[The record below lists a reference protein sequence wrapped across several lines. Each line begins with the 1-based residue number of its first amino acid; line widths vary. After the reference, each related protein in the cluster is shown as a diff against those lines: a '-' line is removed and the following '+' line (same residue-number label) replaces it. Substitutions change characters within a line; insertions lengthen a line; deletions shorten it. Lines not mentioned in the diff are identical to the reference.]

1 MSLSLY
7 ISNSYQSSSGNVSVP
22 TGSSHHIPPPPNTR
36 GRNNSTPH
44 FYHVLERP
52 KPEAE
57 QKSGDTQLKS
67 PWELGLTEG
76 NFKNPRSQEGNTKDR
91 SGSLKRGDSSTDASL
106 KGSSIRRSRSGSYP
120 SREQKGG
127 SLKRAVRSREGSL
140 KSSRSHEESVKQTQ
154 STDGNRTVGR
164 DGSIKSRGSREGSFK
179 KEVWVPVREQSNEK
193 ERKAM
198 RRKVPPLSKGYDRL
212 EPKNIASTP
221 YSIINESYFRKKD
234 VDSEEG
240 LIFDDPK
247 YAAVS
252 VGDLPRHMNWH
263 QSMDPII
270 PRRMQPKRGP
280 MDTTDKSLS
289 SKSLQD
295 SGLGACGVRS
305 SIYQTRGTT
314 PTYANELGMTRG
326 GHTPSRLSMPFEAY
340 YS

>member
-7 ISNSYQSSSGNVSVP
+7 ISNSYLSSGNGSVP
-22 TGSSHHIPPPPNTR
+22 TGSSQHIPPPPNTR

-44 FYHVLERP
+44 YYHVLERP
-52 KPEAE
+52 KPETE
-57 QKSGDTQLKS
+57 MKGGDTQLKT
-67 PWELGLTEG
+67 PWELGLTEDSR
-76 NFKNPRSQEGNTKDR
+76 KKPRPREGSTKDR
-91 SGSLKRGDSSTDASL
+91 SGSLKHGDGSTDASL

-140 KSSRSHEESVKQTQ
+140 KSSRSHEESVKQMQ
-154 STDGNRTVGR
+154 STDGSSTLGR

-179 KEVWVPVREQSNEK
+179 KEVWVPVHEQSNEK

-198 RRKVPPLSKGYDRL
+198 ERKIPPLSKGYDRL
-212 EPKNIASTP
+212 EPKNITNTP

-234 VDSEEG
+234 IDSEEG

-252 VGDLPRHMNWH
+252 VGNLPRHMNWH

-280 MDTTDKSLS
+280 MDTDKSVS

-295 SGLGACGVRS
+295 SGLGACGTRS
-305 SIYQTRGTT
+305 SIYNTRDTT
-314 PTYANELGMTRG
+314 PTYASELGMTRG
-326 GHTPSRLSMPFEAY
+326 GHTPSRLSMPFEGY